1 MILCICGS
9 IKIKDKEWIFNRI
22 DEFAS
27 TLEKSEKITIIEGN
41 AKGVDFYAGEW
52 AKEHNR
58 ELVLF
63 PPDYEKYGKTA
74 CSVRNEEM
82 VKLADFVLIL
92 WNGSSYGTFEDIC
105 LCEKYNRPYKICYYG
120 TQPAGNKYFVM
131 AMEKLRDQFATAD
144 KDFLNTVIEKA
155 YNLWAVNTH

>member
-1 MILCICGS
+1 MDLCMCGS
-9 IKIKDKEWIFNRI
+9 IKIKDKDWIFSKI
-22 DEFAS
+22 DEFVS
-27 TLEKSEKITIIEGN
+27 TLEKSEKITIIEGA

-52 AKEHNR
+52 AKKHNF

-63 PPDYEKYGKTA
+63 PPDYEKYVKSA

-105 LCEKYNRPYKICYYG
+105 LCEKYNRPYKIYYYG

-131 AMEKLRDQFATAD
+131 AMKKLKNQFATAD
-144 KDFLNTVIEKA
+144 KDFLNTVIDTA
-155 YNLWAVNTH
+155 YEIQARNTH

>member
-9 IKIKDKEWIFNRI
+9 IKIKDKDWIFNRI

-27 TLEKSEKITIIEGN
+27 TLEKSENITIIEGN
-41 AKGVDFYAGEW
+41 AKCVDFYAGEW
-52 AKEHNR
+52 AKEHNC

-63 PPDYEKYGKTA
+63 PPDYEKYGKIA

-131 AMEKLRDQFATAD
+131 AMEKLRDQFATAN

-155 YNLWAVNTH
+155 YEIWARNTH

>member
-1 MILCICGS
+1 MDLCICGS
-9 IKIKDKEWIFNRI
+9 IKIKDKDWIFSKI
-22 DEFAS
+22 DEFVS
-27 TLEKSEKITIIEGN
+27 TLEKSEKITIIEGA

-52 AKEHNR
+52 AKKHNF

-63 PPDYEKYGKTA
+63 PPDYEKYVKSA

-105 LCEKYNRPYKICYYG
+105 LCEKYNRPYKIYYYG

-131 AMEKLRDQFATAD
+131 AMKKLKNQFATAD
-144 KDFLNTVIEKA
+144 KDFLNTVIDTA
-155 YNLWAVNTH
+155 YEIQARNTH

>member
-52 AKEHNR
+52 AKEHNC

-63 PPDYEKYGKTA
+63 PPDYEKIWKNCLFRKKLRNGKT
-74 CSVRNEEM
+74 
-82 VKLADFVLIL
+82 
-92 WNGSSYGTFEDIC
+92 C
-105 LCEKYNRPYKICYYG
+105 LFCTYFY
-120 TQPAGNKYFVM
+120 AGFIN
-131 AMEKLRDQFATAD
+131 
-144 KDFLNTVIEKA
+144 
-155 YNLWAVNTH
+155 